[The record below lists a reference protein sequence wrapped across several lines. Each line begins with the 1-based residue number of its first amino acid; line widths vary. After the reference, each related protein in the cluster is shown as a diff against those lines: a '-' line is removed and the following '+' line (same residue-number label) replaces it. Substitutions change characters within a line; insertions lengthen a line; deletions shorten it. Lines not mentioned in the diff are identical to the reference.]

1 MTSIEVDAET
11 HDVAVRLRLV
21 LARLT
26 RAIRQQGSS
35 GLTLSQI
42 SALSTVEQWGPMRM
56 SSLANHEAV
65 GASVVTRMVASLE
78 ELGLVQR
85 ADDPDD
91 RRASLVELAP
101 RGRDLLD
108 GLRFERTIG
117 LSARLDRLSAKERER
132 IEAVLPILEKMARDN

>member
-1 MTSIEVDAET
+1 MTSIDLETESLDA
-11 HDVAVRLRLV
+11 AVRLRLV

-26 RAIRQQGSS
+26 RALRQQGSA

-42 SALSTVEQWGPMRM
+42 SALSTVEQWGPLRM
-56 SSLANHEAV
+56 NSLARHEAV
-65 GASVVTRMVASLE
+65 GASVATRMVASLE

-91 RRASLVELAP
+91 RRASLVELST

-108 GLRFERTIG
+108 GLRLERTIG

-132 IEAVLPILEKMARDN
+132 VVAVLPILEKMARDN

>member
-1 MTSIEVDAET
+1 MTTAGVDPTTLDA
-11 HDVAVRLRLV
+11 AVRLRLV
-21 LARLT
+21 LARLN
-26 RAIRQQGSS
+26 RALRQQGST

-56 SSLANHEAV
+56 NSLANHEAV

-78 ELGLVQR
+78 EQRLVQR
-85 ADDPDD
+85 TDDPDD
-91 RRASLVELAP
+91 RRASLVELTPA
-101 RGRDLLD
+101 GRELLD

-117 LSARLDRLSAKERER
+117 LSSRMERLSTKERER

>member
-26 RAIRQQGSS
+26 RAMRQQGSS
-35 GLTLSQI
+35 GLTLSQT